1 MNVNGGY
8 PTKARV
14 LVYDFNELACDVHW
28 FDTYRQASEFAKLF
42 SGDTHLVVGTVD
54 VIEVVA

>member
-14 LVYDFNELACDVHW
+14 LVYDFDELVCNAHW
-28 FDTYRQASEFAKLF
+28 FDTYRQASEFAKSLKGN
-42 SGDTHLVVGTVD
+42 SGLVVGTVD

>member
-1 MNVNGGY
+1 MDVNGGY

-14 LVYDFNELACDVHW
+14 LIYDFNELACNVHW
-28 FDTYRQASEFAKLF
+28 FDTYRKALEFAKSF
-42 SGDTHLVVGTVD
+42 NGNTGLVVGTVD